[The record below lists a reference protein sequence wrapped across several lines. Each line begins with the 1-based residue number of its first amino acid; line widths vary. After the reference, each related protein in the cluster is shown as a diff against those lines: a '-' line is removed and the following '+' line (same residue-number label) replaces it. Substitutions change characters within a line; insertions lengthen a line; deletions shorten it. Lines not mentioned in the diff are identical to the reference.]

1 MRRPVIVATHQPIFL
16 PWPGL
21 FYKALHADVMVL
33 LDDVQFPRGRG
44 WMTRNRLKS
53 PQGELWLR
61 VPVHRKGRG
70 KQRIGEVELLESQDW
85 RRIHLESIVQHY
97 ANAPYL
103 PDHLPRIR
111 AAYEKERRLLVELNL
126 ELIRLLWEGLGL
138 RTKLLTQSELG
149 VTGGK
154 TQLLAD
160 VCRAVGGDRYV
171 SLSPAEKYIEPTLFA
186 SAGIGVDFLH
196 FRPPLYPQLWGWGI
210 YNLSALDLL
219 LNCGPRSLDIIRD
232 AGT

>member
-1 MRRPVIVATHQPIFL
+1 MIVTTHQPIFL

-21 FYKALHADVMVL
+21 IYKALHADVLVF

-70 KQRIGEVELLESQDW
+70 KPRIGEMELLDSGDW
-85 RRIHLESIVQHY
+85 RRRHLESIEQHY

-103 PDHLPRIR
+103 PDYLPRIR
-111 AAYEKERRLLVELNL
+111 AIYERDYRLLVDLNL
-126 ELIRLLWEGLGL
+126 ALIGLLRDGLGL
-138 RTKLLTQSELG
+138 GTTLLTQSELG

-154 TQLLAD
+154 TELLAD
-160 VCRAVGGDRYV
+160 VCRAVGADRYV
-171 SLSPAEKYIEPTLFA
+171 TLSPAKKYIEPEVFE
-186 SAGIGVDFLH
+186 SAGIGLEFLH
-196 FRPPLYPQLWGWGI
+196 FRSPLYPQLWGWGI

-219 LNCGPRSLDIIRD
+219 LNCGPRSLDIIRGP
-232 AGT
+232 GT